1 MTRDEVDVSQV
12 DMAGNTPLHLAAR
25 EGRLSTL
32 STLLHHGARVHL
44 KVSALQY
51 RTSERLDG
59 DVNHQEGKM
68 TRRSNSYY
76 VFRMT
81 WG

>member
-1 MTRDEVDVSQV
+1 MPRLKEGIYLTLNSFQDEICNWLCDEMTRDEVDVSQV

-44 KVSALQY
+44 KVSALHAESIDQ
-51 RTSERLDG
+51 
-59 DVNHQEGKM
+59 
-68 TRRSNSYY
+68 
-76 VFRMT
+76 
-81 WG
+81 

>member
-44 KVSALQY
+44 KVSALHAESIDQ
-51 RTSERLDG
+51 
-59 DVNHQEGKM
+59 
-68 TRRSNSYY
+68 
-76 VFRMT
+76 
-81 WG
+81 